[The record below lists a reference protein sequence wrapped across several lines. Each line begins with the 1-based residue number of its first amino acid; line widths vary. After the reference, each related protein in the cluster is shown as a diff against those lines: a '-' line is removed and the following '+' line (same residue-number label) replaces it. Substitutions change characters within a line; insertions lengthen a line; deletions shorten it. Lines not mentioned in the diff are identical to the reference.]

1 MTYSLICNRSL
12 AVIIHAN
19 LKRHLKLNN
28 LSLSF
33 LKLFNI
39 AQIFNNHLSTFHSAQ
54 YKQIGKLFH
63 TWHTKTSLFKSLL
76 TIAHYSLRLAY
87 ENGQLLT
94 QTYKFRSQNLLT
106 SVFSFEQFWRKFNHG
121 INKFEKKIHIWKT
134 NIVWIHFMGS
144 KFNREKHWSLLIG
157 MFLFLVITCTL
168 VKYLPTIV
176 NTHNALHD

>member
-121 INKFEKKIHIWKT
+121 INKFEKKYTYERLIL
-134 NIVWIHFMGS
+134 FGS
-144 KFNREKHWSLLIG
+144 TSWEVNSTEKSID
-157 MFLFLVITCTL
+157 LFWLGCFCFWW
-168 VKYLPTIV
+168 
-176 NTHNALHD
+176 